1 MVDFP
6 VNHGAD
12 YRRICVM
19 SFTANFAARESQ
31 WAQHHGKKSNV
42 LPTFGVHWHL
52 IWNIPTLR
60 LRLKHRM
67 GRWHVDRCSKV
78 PKKDPKG
85 MAHHQRP
92 DNTENVRKMKC
103 WTVRT
108 RNDVHVSTLKRLEAP
123 KSVLNSSIPRSSR
136 SPEAGHH
143 FFVYFACLHIHIL
156 IYHLIKLIACAIQHM
171 YHHRFFTCYIL
182 YYIILYY
189 IILYY
194 IIYFIYYIFYILYI
208 IYYIILYY
216 FIYIIHYIY
225 IFCIM

>member
-1 MVDFP
+1 
-6 VNHGAD
+6 
-12 YRRICVM
+12 
-19 SFTANFAARESQ
+19 
-31 WAQHHGKKSNV
+31 
-42 LPTFGVHWHL
+42 
-52 IWNIPTLR
+52 
-60 LRLKHRM
+60 M

-194 IIYFIYYIFYILYI
+194 IIYFIF
-208 IYYIILYY
+208 
-216 FIYIIHYIY
+216 YIY
-225 IFCIM
+225 I

>member
-1 MVDFP
+1 MFKSLSNGGFVRWENHRNITVDFP

-31 WAQHHGKKSNV
+31 WAQHHGKKSNA
-42 LPTFGVHWHL
+42 LPTLGVHWHL

-60 LRLKHRM
+60 LRLNHRM

-92 DNTENVRKMKC
+92 DNRENVREMKC

-108 RNDVHVSTLKRLEAP
+108 RNDLKPR
-123 KSVLNSSIPRSSR
+123 SQSSIPQFPGVPGVRR
-136 SPEAGHH
+136 
-143 FFVYFACLHIHIL
+143 
-156 IYHLIKLIACAIQHM
+156 
-171 YHHRFFTCYIL
+171 RD
-182 YYIILYY
+182 IIFSCTLLVCTYT
-189 IILYY
+189 
-194 IIYFIYYIFYILYI
+194 F
-208 IYYIILYY
+208 
-216 FIYIIHYIY
+216 
-225 IFCIM
+225 